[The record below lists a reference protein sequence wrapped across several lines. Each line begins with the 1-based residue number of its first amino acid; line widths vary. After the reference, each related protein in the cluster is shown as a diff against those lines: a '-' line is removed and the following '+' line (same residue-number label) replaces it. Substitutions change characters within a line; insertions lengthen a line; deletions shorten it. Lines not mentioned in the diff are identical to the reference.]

1 VDPLD
6 RELASL
12 LCVEPSPEF
21 RARVRVRIA
30 GEPAPHAWL
39 ARWRTVAAGVAVL
52 SVVAALVLG
61 RGQLTG
67 GTRQDVARPISSSVT
82 SDSVASGSVASG
94 FSRTT
99 GSPFSRTS
107 DPPPHAVVAAPIT
120 SGQEAVRRRRLRT
133 ATEVLVAA
141 SEVRGLRQLNAL
153 VREGRTRFV
162 FDEETVPQ
170 EPVTAIVVT
179 PIVIEPIA
187 VASVS
192 EQAGDSEGDGQ

>member
-1 VDPLD
+1 MDPLD

-12 LCVEPSPEF
+12 LSVEPSPEF

-30 GEPAPHAWL
+30 GEPAPRGWL

-52 SVVAALVLG
+52 SMVAALVLG

-67 GTRQDVARPISSSVT
+67 GTRRDVARPISSSVT

-94 FSRTT
+94 FSRTID
-99 GSPFSRTS
+99 S
-107 DPPPHAVVAAPIT
+107 PPPSVLATPAT
-120 SGQEAVRRRRLRT
+120 SGQEPNRRRLQSSS
-133 ATEVLVAA
+133 AEVLVAA
-141 SEVRGLRQLNAL
+141 SEVRGLRQLDAL

-162 FDEETVPQ
+162 FDEETDPQ

>member
-12 LCVEPSPEF
+12 LSVEPSPEF

-30 GEPAPHAWL
+30 GEPAPRAWL

-52 SVVAALVLG
+52 SVVAALVLS
-61 RGQLTG
+61 RSQLTG
-67 GTRQDVARPISSSVT
+67 GTRRDLARPVSS
-82 SDSVASGSVASG
+82 SVASGSVASG
-94 FSRTT
+94 FSRTFD
-99 GSPFSRTS
+99 SPFSRTIDS
-107 DPPPHAVVAAPIT
+107 APRAVVAAPMT
-120 SGQEAVRRRRLRT
+120 SGQETNRPRRQRT
-133 ATEVLVAA
+133 PAEVLVAA

>member
-1 VDPLD
+1 MDPLD

-12 LCVEPSPEF
+12 LSVEPSPEF

-30 GEPAPHAWL
+30 GEPAPRAWL
-39 ARWRTVAAGVAVL
+39 ARWRTAAAGIAVL
-52 SVVAALVLG
+52 SVAAALVLG
-61 RGQLTG
+61 RSQLTG
-67 GTRQDVARPISSSVT
+67 GTRRDLARPVSSSVA
-82 SDSVASGSVASG
+82 SNSVASGSVASG
-94 FSRTT
+94 FSRTFD
-99 GSPFSRTS
+99 SPFSRTIDS
-107 DPPPHAVVAAPIT
+107 PPRAVVATPMT
-120 SGQEAVRRRRLRT
+120 SGQETNRPRRQRT
-133 ATEVLVAA
+133 PAEVLVAA

>member
-1 VDPLD
+1 M
-6 RELASL
+6 
-12 LCVEPSPEF
+12 
-21 RARVRVRIA
+21 
-30 GEPAPHAWL
+30 
-39 ARWRTVAAGVAVL
+39 AAGVALL

-61 RGQLTG
+61 RGQLMG
-67 GTRQDVARPISSSVT
+67 GTRRDVARPVSSSVAP
-82 SDSVASGSVASG
+82 DSVASGSIASGSVASG
-94 FSRTT
+94 FSRTID
-99 GSPFSRTS
+99 SP
-107 DPPPHAVVAAPIT
+107 APVT
-120 SGQEAVRRRRLRT
+120 SGEETTRRRRQRT
-133 ATEVLVAA
+133 PAEVLVAA

-170 EPVTAIVVT
+170 EPVTAIVVA